1 MRIDRNR
8 KTGPTGLLLTTATA
22 FALALAACGGG
33 DGDKESEEEEGG
45 TVACEGTAVTPNLP
59 TTFPQV
65 SGVTFTKSSA
75 SGPSEIADGYYEG
88 ELEKAYESYKS
99 GFEDAGYTVT
109 FDEIE
114 EHDSEVAYK
123 GGSPERTGIVAL
135 RDNCEE
141 SGRISVHVTSRPS

>member
-1 MRIDRNR
+1 MTIRGSRQGGR
-8 KTGPTGLLLTTATA
+8 AALLLTIATA
-22 FALALAACGGG
+22 FALGLAACGGG
-33 DGDKESEEEEGG
+33 DDGDKESEEEGG
-45 TVACEGTAVTPNLP
+45 TVACSGTAVTPNLP
-59 TTFPQV
+59 ANFPQV
-65 SGVTFTKSSA
+65 SGVTFTKSTT

-88 ELEKAYESYKS
+88 ELENAYESYKS

-141 SGRISVHVTSRPS
+141 SGRVSVHVTSRPS

>member
-1 MRIDRNR
+1 VTIRENR
-8 KTGPTGLLLTTATA
+8 QGGRAALLLSIATA
-22 FALALAACGGG
+22 FALGLAACGGG
-33 DGDKESEEEEGG
+33 DGGDKESEEEGG
-45 TVACEGTAVTPNLP
+45 TVACEGTPVTPKLP
-59 TTFPQV
+59 ADFPQV
-65 SGVTFTKSSA
+65 SGVTYTKSTT
-75 SGPSEIADGYYEG
+75 SGPSEVADGYYEG

-141 SGRISVHVTSRPS
+141 SDRISVHVTSRPS